1 MVRSLLGPDMVIRH
15 ILVPVDF
22 GEASAEA
29 LELSCELAKKLDAKL
44 TLLHSFHVP
53 HATYG
58 YAPAL
63 WASEWLTASQAA
75 LQSLASDT
83 RRRHPATDAVW
94 LEGDPKLRII
104 EVAEQRSVDLIVAGT
119 HGGRALSRALVGSV
133 AGRLVRT
140 SPVPLITTA
149 AGPARASLRPRI
161 HHVLVATDFGE
172 PAQHACAI
180 ACDLASRFDA
190 RVTLVHVLPPA
201 LPQFGRPMPKEFL
214 PVDAAKGALGAE
226 LERAKRS
233 VLKVDGILAEGQPRD
248 QIVRI
253 ASERKADMIAMGTHA
268 RRGVPRYLL
277 GSVAEA
283 VVRTSDV
290 PVLTTTS
297 ETAGA
302 R

>member
-1 MVRSLLGPDMVIRH
+1 
-15 ILVPVDF
+15 
-22 GEASAEA
+22 
-29 LELSCELAKKLDAKL
+29 
-44 TLLHSFHVP
+44 
-53 HATYG
+53 
-58 YAPAL
+58 
-63 WASEWLTASQAA
+63 
-75 LQSLASDT
+75 
-83 RRRHPATDAVW
+83 
-94 LEGDPKLRII
+94 
-104 EVAEQRSVDLIVAGT
+104 
-119 HGGRALSRALVGSV
+119 
-133 AGRLVRT
+133 
-140 SPVPLITTA
+140 
-149 AGPARASLRPRI
+149 
-161 HHVLVATDFGE
+161 
-172 PAQHACAI
+172 
-180 ACDLASRFDA
+180 
-190 RVTLVHVLPPA
+190 
-201 LPQFGRPMPKEFL
+201 MPKEFL